1 MTGLDPIADLAVP
14 AVVWLLMLV
23 VGLELSPSDFR
34 RVLRYPLAV
43 GTATAGQLILLPLIA
58 AALILAL
65 QPPPPIVAGMVL
77 VAASPGGAIS
87 NVYSLLAA
95 ANVAL
100 SVTLTA
106 VTTVAA
112 MLTMPLL
119 CSAGF
124 SLFMM
129 PQDVVSAPVLAMAM
143 QLLLM
148 LVLPIAVGMLLRR
161 WQPRTVH
168 RQKRALRRLSLLA
181 LSALI
186 ALILYDQREL
196 LRAASPDI
204 AVVASLFSAG
214 AMVTGWTLG
223 WLVGL
228 SASDRFT
235 LLLEFTAR
243 NLAITALV
251 GITVLDRA
259 DFVLFATLFFL
270 TQVPLVLGLIALRTQ
285 WFSRPR
291 GLPRA

>member
-1 MTGLDPIADLAVP
+1 MNGLDLIADLAVP
-14 AVVWLLMLV
+14 TVVWLLMLV

-34 RVLRYPLAV
+34 RVLRYPRAV
-43 GTATAGQLILLPLIA
+43 VTATAGQILLLPLIA
-58 AALILAL
+58 AALILVL
-65 QPPPPIVAGMVL
+65 EPPPHIVAGMVL

-87 NVYSLLAA
+87 NVYTLLAGA
-95 ANVAL
+95 HVAL

-106 VTTVAA
+106 VTTLAA

-124 SLFMM
+124 SLFMR
-129 PQDVVSAPVLAMAM
+129 PQDVVPAPVLGMAM

-148 LVLPIAVGMLLRR
+148 LVFPIVLGMLLRR
-161 WQPRTVH
+161 WHPRRVH

-181 LSALI
+181 LSVLI

-196 LRAASPDI
+196 LHAASPDI
-204 AVVASLFSAG
+204 AVAALLFSAG

-223 WLVGL
+223 WLAGL
-228 SASDRFT
+228 SAGERFT

-270 TQVPLVLGLIALRTQ
+270 AQVPLILGLIALRTTCRNLQ
-285 WFSRPR
+285 RRVSSS
-291 GLPRA
+291 